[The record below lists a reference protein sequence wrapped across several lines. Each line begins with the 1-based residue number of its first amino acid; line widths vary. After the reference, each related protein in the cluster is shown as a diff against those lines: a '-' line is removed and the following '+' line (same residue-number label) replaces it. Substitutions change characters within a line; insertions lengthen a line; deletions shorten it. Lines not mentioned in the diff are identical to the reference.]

1 MILSKEDLE
10 LESFIKDIE
19 NCKKLYRLFCKDCK
33 KKFLAP
39 HNSYKLCP
47 TCAIKAITFKCEI
60 CEKDFIDDSKD
71 SVRKQTHICQDCLN
85 SLPGKGN
92 YILKCSHIENHIN
105 DLYKGFYLAESP
117 NAKDK
122 CPLCFSKSIKCAL
135 YDCNNIIENIYI
147 YDNTM
152 HFCCQ
157 THQRKYNAIKRVE
170 RNIKP
175 GICLKNNCGKW
186 NEHRDALGFGIECGC
201 SSKNAKN
208 NLGEDI
214 YEKLSELWAT
224 DPEYRSKCLTH
235 GIVEYRYCENCNKET
250 LHNGR
255 FCCECNEE
263 SLPGPKR
270 LFKKTKE
277 KVLIYNN
284 EAVTD
289 IIQKLNNNIYNIED
303 FHGWNKRW
311 CKNCNKEEWHY
322 KTECLKCGDINILA
336 TRNIKYFNLDDNF
349 NPLYY
354 DIELNKYILWEEY
367 KDKFDNKVKNG
378 NINSLLKEIQK
389 DYPNAY
395 IQPTFRT
402 QESQDWTGA
411 RIAFEQNL
419 IDKNIGYFVY
429 FKLYLNPN
437 DNNKFDNLKLLVIG
451 KTGSLLVNTNG
462 TDVNFSEIEK
472 DGPARK
478 FLKENNY
485 QWDKTKII
493 VIPTESEKEALRI
506 EKEIKI
512 KYKLFSS

>member
-1 MILSKEDLE
+1 M
-10 LESFIKDIE
+10 
-19 NCKKLYRLFCKDCK
+19 Y
-33 KKFLAP
+33 
-39 HNSYKLCP
+39 
-47 TCAIKAITFKCEI
+47 
-60 CEKDFIDDSKD
+60 
-71 SVRKQTHICQDCLN
+71 
-85 SLPGKGN
+85 
-92 YILKCSHIENHIN
+92 
-105 DLYKGFYLAESP
+105 
-117 NAKDK
+117 
-122 CPLCFSKSIKCAL
+122 
-135 YDCNNIIENIYI
+135 
-147 YDNTM
+147 
-152 HFCCQ
+152 FCCQ
-157 THQRKYNAIKRVE
+157 THQRKYNVIKRVE
-170 RNIKP
+170 INIKP
-175 GICLKNNCGKW
+175 GICLKNNCDKW

-201 SSKNAKN
+201 SGKNAKN

-235 GIVEYRYCENCNKET
+235 GIVEYRYCETCNKET

-277 KVLIYNN
+277 KVLTYNN

-289 IIQKLNNNIYNIED
+289 IIQKLNDNIYDIKD
-303 FHGWNKRW
+303 FPGWNKRW

-336 TRNIKYFNLDDNF
+336 NRNIKYFNLDDNF

-437 DNNKFDNLKLLVIG
+437 DNNKFDNLKLLVVG

-493 VIPTESEKEALRI
+493 IIPTESEKEALRI